1 MQHHWSQHELPRRR
15 PTGHALALAAFAC
28 ACATGVDVTDA
39 ELEEICSEPN
49 VNCGPGGPP
58 VGAGGSASGTGG
70 NPFSALGGR
79 SGSTATAGSFNTG
92 GRSGSGTVT
101 GGSSGSTSS
110 GGGSA
115 GTGPISGGNCAAIA
129 SPVASGGCAEAA
141 TKTITYTD
149 RSDAAASQQLSMTLR
164 LNNTGGDF
172 NLTDLVIRY
181 WFTADGQANFTGEI
195 DYATLGGG
203 ADLKPSMCVAFGD
216 QLGSQFADIGFTAG
230 GTVGPTGIPDI
241 QVRIHTQ
248 NYANLNQADDFSYV
262 AGAAAAPNPN
272 LAIYLAGALVG
283 GCEP

>member
-1 MQHHWSQHELPRRR
+1 MQHQRSQHEPPRRR
-15 PTGHALALAAFAC
+15 PTRHALALGAAFAC
-28 ACATGVDVTDA
+28 ACATGVDVTDE
-39 ELEEICSEPN
+39 ELAEICAEPS

-58 VGAGGSASGTGG
+58 VGAGGSGGAGG

-79 SGSTATAGSFNTG
+79 SGSPATAGSFNAG
-92 GRSGSGTVT
+92 GRSGSATVI
-101 GGSSGSTSS
+101 GGSSGSTSN

-115 GTGPISGGNCAAIA
+115 GTAPIGGNCAAIP
-129 SPVASGGCAEAA
+129 SPVATGGGCAMTA

-216 QLGSQFADIGFTAG
+216 QRGSQFADIGFTAG

-241 QVRIHTQ
+241 QIRIHTQ
-248 NYANLNQADDFSYV
+248 NYAMLDQANDFSYDG
-262 AGAAAAPNPN
+262 GAAAAANPN

>member
-1 MQHHWSQHELPRRR
+1 
-15 PTGHALALAAFAC
+15 
-28 ACATGVDVTDA
+28 
-39 ELEEICSEPN
+39 
-49 VNCGPGGPP
+49 
-58 VGAGGSASGTGG
+58 
-70 NPFSALGGR
+70 
-79 SGSTATAGSFNTG
+79 
-92 GRSGSGTVT
+92 
-101 GGSSGSTSS
+101 
-110 GGGSA
+110 
-115 GTGPISGGNCAAIA
+115 
-129 SPVASGGCAEAA
+129 
-141 TKTITYTD
+141 
-149 RSDAAASQQLSMTLR
+149 MTLT

-241 QVRIHTQ
+241 QIRIHTQ
-248 NYANLNQADDFSYV
+248 NYSPLDQANDFSYD
-262 AGAAAAPNPN
+262 AGAAAEPNPN